1 MTEMAI
7 LTRNLGGFGECP
19 RQLWVHLNYLRL
31 GVDERLVT
39 ELDLFFDPCREL
51 GSKDR
56 MDHVDEPL
64 LTHLLNLI
72 PIRDICEDWREL
84 QAELRNVV
92 EGQPLVGRYGDEFYI
107 FTLNI
112 YIK

>member
-1 MTEMAI
+1 
-7 LTRNLGGFGECP
+7 
-19 RQLWVHLNYLRL
+19 
-31 GVDERLVT
+31 
-39 ELDLFFDPCREL
+39 
-51 GSKDR
+51 

-92 EGQPLVGRYGDEFYI
+92 EGQAFICRYRDEFYI

-112 YIK
+112 CIR